1 MKTLMI
7 SKNCQIIY
15 KNLYRKMDYLLEVL
29 ICRYSLYLQAFA
41 AFFITE
47 DVLKVGR
54 VVKPRFTAMQSA
66 VPFQPLRYPAF
77 AIYHGGHLH

>member
-1 MKTLMI
+1 
-7 SKNCQIIY
+7 
-15 KNLYRKMDYLLEVL
+15 MDYLLEVL

>member
-47 DVLKVGR
+47 DVLKVC
-54 VVKPRFTAMQSA
+54 
-66 VPFQPLRYPAF
+66 
-77 AIYHGGHLH
+77 